1 MAMIT
6 YDNKST
12 LNPQPSIANTNKVT
26 SDDMNEIKSVVN
38 TNYGEVG
45 DITNLTTTDKSSVVN
60 AINSMQGTILWTNSN
75 PNTTFSAQNVTLS
88 SSDFDFYEIIYKQ
101 ANDIDRTFNSGLIL
115 ENTGTILNFNT
126 TTLYFRVVSANSKTN
141 IHFDNGQVGS
151 AASSNALIPLYIIGY
166 KTGLFS

>member
-1 MAMIT
+1 MAQIT
-6 YDNKST
+6 YTNKET
-12 LNPQPSIANTNKVT
+12 LNEQPSIADKNKVK
-26 SDDMNEIKSVVN
+26 SEDMNEIKSVVN

-45 DITNLTTTDKSSVVN
+45 NITNLTTPDKTSIVN
-60 AINSMQGTILWTNSN
+60 AINSMQGKILWTNSN
-75 PNTTFSAQNVTLS
+75 PNTAFSAQNVTLS

-101 ANDIDRTFNSGLIL
+101 ANDVDRTFNSGLIL

-126 TTLYFRVVSANSKTN
+126 TSLYFRVVSANSKTS

-151 AASSNALIPLYIIGY
+151 GASSNAVIPLYIIGY